1 MVESELPQ
9 ISDGASQCNHMKKC
23 NILHPYLDAMKDISH
38 GVPSMV
44 KVESL
49 DSHGV
54 NWDELF
60 ISSYDDDDYDHGVLV

>member
-1 MVESELPQ
+1 
-9 ISDGASQCNHMKKC
+9 MKKC